1 MAALNTTQI
10 TVLHWFYT
18 CHEKGELASFKGSI
32 QHFGE
37 VLRISEPMDV
47 IMSLLDMGLISI
59 NKTKLEVSITKA
71 GLKHY
76 ESLKKK

>member
-1 MAALNTTQI
+1 MALNTTQI

-18 CHEKGELASFKGSI
+18 CHAKGEAANYKGTLE
-32 QHFGE
+32 HFGS

-47 IMSLLDMGLISI
+47 IKSLLDMGLVSI
-59 NKTKLEVSITKA
+59 NKMKLEVSITKE
-71 GLKHY
+71 GIKLY

>member
-1 MAALNTTQI
+1 MALNTTQI

-18 CHEKGELASFKGSI
+18 CHAKGEAANYKGTI
-32 QHFGE
+32 EHFGS

-47 IMSLLDMGLISI
+47 IKSLLDMGLVSI
-59 NKTKLEVSITKA
+59 NKVKLEVSITKE
-71 GLKHY
+71 GIKLY

>member
-1 MAALNTTQI
+1 MALNTTQI

-18 CHEKGELASFKGSI
+18 CHAKGEAANYKGTI
-32 QHFGE
+32 EHFGS

-47 IMSLLDMGLISI
+47 IKSLLEMGLVSI
-59 NKTKLEVSITKA
+59 NKVKLEVSITKE
-71 GLKHY
+71 GIKLY

>member
-1 MAALNTTQI
+1 MALNATQI

-18 CHEKGELASFKGSI
+18 CHAKGEAANYKGTLE
-32 QHFGE
+32 HFGS

-47 IMSLLDMGLISI
+47 IKSLLDMGLVSI
-59 NKTKLEVSITKA
+59 NKAKLEVSITKE
-71 GLKHY
+71 GIKLY